1 MPFTQRRSCTFMRFH
16 TEVNPSVWAVVDIG
30 IDYLPVSPSHFPK
43 FLIRRP
49 SGLIVK
55 QQSAGAARLVM
66 TMPWA
71 RSLIHFVNIIFILHL
86 IFLHNFW
93 RLQVIWIE
101 NVEAYKSQSNVFQSL
116 NVKSAFDANRWLT
129 ALEWRNLD
137 KNYSLFESKPESH
150 LAKGNSSSSLS

>member
-1 MPFTQRRSCTFMRFH
+1 MCGQSLTSELITYLFPLHTF
-16 TEVNPSVWAVVDIG
+16 
-30 IDYLPVSPSHFPK
+30 
-43 FLIRRP
+43 
-49 SGLIVK
+49 
-55 QQSAGAARLVM
+55 QSFWLGGHQGWSLSNSLLGAARLVK
-66 TMPWA
+66 TMPWD

-101 NVEAYKSQSNVFQSL
+101 NVEACKSQSNVFQSL